1 MPRDKCN
8 DICKAKAPGQED
20 LRQVLARL
28 LGPYSK
34 LGDAPPSYWPDLV
47 VFKREKKGYGYK
59 QRDLLMILSCFFAHI
74 YSDTTSVDQ
83 IGKVF
88 RALTLIRPVDSGFLV
103 CCRKHDRLLAFD
115 SWVDELIFTQQE
127 QAQAKEQELQHV
139 QEEEQALIAI
149 NNVQEEEQAIAIN
162 KRKRSGLSTRLASLR
177 FLPFN
182 IKLPATCN
190 KCTSFYPTI
199 AEQYDSLLAVL
210 GDMFKGLRI
219 SDFCC
224 GKAPRYVYENLVAF
238 KPKTIFLSDKCPVQG
253 ITRLDLANIHWPTFE
268 HKVDV
273 IISSLPYAR
282 GQCEPLLAACM
293 KSPARF
299 VCLKLLHSFER
310 PVVGDSRAIYFQK
323 LGLKILLPPA
333 RYPGFT
339 RSLGDV
345 EAWYIFY
352 TSDAGKEV
360 LREQVSLFHE
370 NLYQGDTS
378 VGSASLIIKEQE
390 YTVSCFKDRGL
401 ILWDSRKQA
410 SSTCKRQSAV

>member
-1 MPRDKCN
+1 
-8 DICKAKAPGQED
+8 
-20 LRQVLARL
+20 
-28 LGPYSK
+28 
-34 LGDAPPSYWPDLV
+34 
-47 VFKREKKGYGYK
+47 
-59 QRDLLMILSCFFAHI
+59 MILSSFYAHI

-83 IGKVF
+83 IGKFF

-115 SWVDELIFTQQE
+115 SWVDELIFTVKEVDTLVDCEEDEQEAAEQAQEQEQELEHEQE
-127 QAQAKEQELQHV
+127 QAQEQELQHV

-149 NNVQEEEQAIAIN
+149 N
-162 KRKRSGLSTRLASLR
+162 KRKRSELSTRLASLR

-210 GDMFKGLRI
+210 GDLFKGLRI

-370 NLYQGDTS
+370 NLYQGDTRE
-378 VGSASLIIKEQE
+378 GSASLIIKEQE

>member
-47 VFKREKKGYGYK
+47 VFKREKKGYCYK
-59 QRDLLMILSCFFAHI
+59 QSDLLMILSCFFAHI
-74 YSDTTSVDQ
+74 HSETTSVDQ
-83 IGKVF
+83 IGKFF

-103 CCRKHDRLLAFD
+103 CCRKHNRLLAFD
-115 SWVDELIFTQQE
+115 SWVDELIFTVKEVDTLVDCEEDEQEAAEQAQE
-127 QAQAKEQELQHV
+127 QGLEREQEQAKEQELQHV

-149 NNVQEEEQAIAIN
+149 N
-162 KRKRSGLSTRLASLR
+162 KRKRSELSTRLASLR

-210 GDMFKGLRI
+210 GDLFKGLRI

-238 KPKTIFLSDKCPVQG
+238 KPKTIFLSDISPVQG

-282 GQCEPLLAACM
+282 GQCEPLLAACL

-323 LGLKILLPPA
+323 LGLKILLPP
-333 RYPGFT
+333 
-339 RSLGDV
+339 
-345 EAWYIFY
+345 
-352 TSDAGKEV
+352 
-360 LREQVSLFHE
+360 
-370 NLYQGDTS
+370 
-378 VGSASLIIKEQE
+378 
-390 YTVSCFKDRGL
+390 
-401 ILWDSRKQA
+401 
-410 SSTCKRQSAV
+410 TCKISRFHA